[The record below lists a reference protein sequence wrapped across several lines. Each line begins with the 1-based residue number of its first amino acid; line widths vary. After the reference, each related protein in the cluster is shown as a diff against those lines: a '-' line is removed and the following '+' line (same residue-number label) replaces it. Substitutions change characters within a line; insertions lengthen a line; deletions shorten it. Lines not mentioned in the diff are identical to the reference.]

1 MAVTG
6 MAMVI
11 GTVITG
17 TAIGVARAGAGAVG
31 WGWGWGGP
39 RYGRCWEPGYGR
51 VPCGWWW

>member
-17 TAIGVARAGAGAVG
+17 TAIGVARG
-31 WGWGWGGP
+31 
-39 RYGRCWEPGYGR
+39 YGRCWEPGYGR